1 MRTTQKITEE
11 LLLGGARA
19 FLMFMGKK
27 EPLSGRDNAWRRMG
41 TTENLMTITGILKFE
56 EAIEY
61 DEFCD
66 RLEERLLRFD
76 RFKQRI
82 NGRKRRFRRP
92 YWQTVEEFDI
102 RNHVYQISLPEPAT
116 EETFE
121 EFVGR
126 LMSRPLDERRP
137 LWEAFVVD
145 NAGDDGGNAVAVRIN
160 HSVGDGFAL
169 LYVMLGLVDNPE
181 EIEFPIGGIS
191 VPPRPDR
198 DQEEET
204 EEQSEFEK
212 LFGDDNDAD
221 EVESEDETRREET
234 ADESGKANEED
245 AVEQLRKEASPSGP
259 LSLLGQGLK
268 TTWRLLTNR
277 NEPKT
282 SLYTG
287 ELGQTKTAAWTDQI
301 ELQKVKT
308 ICERH
313 DATVNDVLLAAMG
326 GAIRRVLEERG
337 EETEDLEL
345 RFTIPVNLK
354 PMEARGG
361 KLGNHFGLL
370 FAPIPVGTKPLDE
383 RIETIHERMDV
394 QKSGVEAFIMYHLL
408 NIGGYMPELVQ
419 NIVMK
424 IFEKHAT
431 GIATNVPGPVHA
443 VEFGGKKVSDLIF
456 WVPQAIDQG
465 IGISI
470 ISYNGHVRVGVTG
483 DAKLL
488 PDPHVL
494 TDAFHAEI
502 TTLEQQAAQ
511 HEHEHLSHAETTIER
526 TPTQRVG
533 RAETKVQPNE
543 AAEADDASEDDEIT
557 EESQSE
563 TDEQDGG
570 GGGESESE
578 DAADDE
584 TDKDGG
590 MVFGNKDNS

>member
-1 MRTTQKITEE
+1 
-11 LLLGGARA
+11 
-19 FLMFMGKK
+19 MFMGKK

-41 TTENLMTITGILKFE
+41 TTENLMTITGILMFE
-56 EAIEY
+56 EAIGY

-76 RFKQRI
+76 RFKQRV

-102 RNHVYQISLPEPAT
+102 RNHVYQVSLPEPAT

-160 HSVGDGFAL
+160 HSIGDGFAL

-181 EIEFPIGGIS
+181 DIEFPIGGIS
-191 VPPRPDR
+191 VPPRPDL
-198 DQEEET
+198 EEDEGAEDDSA
-204 EEQSEFEK
+204 EEPNELEK
-212 LFGDDNDAD
+212 LIGSESDEDSGDESTTDGIETSSAD
-221 EVESEDETRREET
+221 ENEVDEDGVDKMREEAT
-234 ADESGKANEED
+234 
-245 AVEQLRKEASPSGP
+245 PSGP
-259 LSLLGQGLK
+259 LSMVAQGLK
-268 TTWRLLTNR
+268 TTWKLLTER
-277 NEPKT
+277 NEPNT
-282 SLYTG
+282 SFYTG
-287 ELGQTKTAAWTDQI
+287 NLGQTKTAAWTDKMDLDKI
-301 ELQKVKT
+301 KT
-308 ICERH
+308 VCKQH
-313 DATVNDVLLAAMG
+313 DATVNDVLLAATG

-354 PMEARGG
+354 RMEDRNG
-361 KLGNHFGLL
+361 KLGNHFGLV
-370 FAPIPVGTKPLDE
+370 FAPIPVGTRDLNE

-394 QKSGVEAFIMYHLL
+394 QKAGVEAFIMYHLL
-408 NIGGYMPELVQ
+408 NIGGYMPESVQ
-419 NIVMK
+419 NLVMK

-431 GIATNVPGPVHA
+431 GIATNVPGPVDA

-456 WVPQAIDQG
+456 WVPQANDQG

-470 ISYNGHVRVGVTG
+470 ISYDGHVRVGVTG

-494 TDAFHAEI
+494 TDAFHEEI
-502 TTLEQQAAQ
+502 AALEEQAAH
-511 HEHEHLSHAETTIER
+511 HEHEQLAQAETKVER
-526 TPTQRVG
+526 TPTDAVSQ
-533 RAETKVQPNE
+533 AETTVQP
-543 AAEADDASEDDEIT
+543 AE
-557 EESQSE
+557 
-563 TDEQDGG
+563 
-570 GGGESESE
+570 ESESE
-578 DAADDE
+578 RTESETTEESESKTTEGEDSETADSESTETTDSVASESVEDGTDE
-584 TDKDGG
+584 EPDF
-590 MVFGNKDNS
+590 VFGDESER

>member
-1 MRTTQKITEE
+1 
-11 LLLGGARA
+11 
-19 FLMFMGKK
+19 MFMGKK

-41 TTENLMTITGILKFE
+41 TTENLMTITGILMFE
-56 EAIEY
+56 EAIGY

-76 RFKQRI
+76 RFKQRV

-102 RNHVYQISLPEPAT
+102 RNHVYQVSLPEPAT

-145 NAGDDGGNAVAVRIN
+145 NAGNEGGNAVAVRIN

-181 EIEFPIGGIS
+181 DIEFPIGGIS
-191 VPPRPDR
+191 VPPRPDIEE
-198 DQEEET
+198 DETAENKSEEET
-204 EEQSEFEK
+204 NELEK
-212 LFGDDNDAD
+212 LVGSEPDEESDDKSTTD
-221 EVESEDETRREET
+221 EPSQKRDEDGVEKMREEAT
-234 ADESGKANEED
+234 
-245 AVEQLRKEASPSGP
+245 PSGP
-259 LSLLGQGLK
+259 LSMFAQGLK
-268 TTWRLLTNR
+268 TTWKLLTER
-277 NEPKT
+277 NEPNT

-287 ELGQTKTAAWTDQI
+287 NLGQTKTAAWTDQMD
-301 ELQKVKT
+301 LDKVKT
-308 ICERH
+308 VCEQH
-313 DATVNDVLLAAMG
+313 DATVNDVLLAATG

-354 PMEARGG
+354 QMEDRNG
-361 KLGNHFGLL
+361 KLGNHFGLV
-370 FAPIPVGTKPLDE
+370 FAPIPVGTQDLND

-394 QKSGVEAFIMYHLL
+394 QKAGVEAFIMYHLL
-408 NIGGYMPELVQ
+408 NIGGYMPESVQ
-419 NIVMK
+419 NLVMK

-431 GIATNVPGPVHA
+431 GIATNVPGPVDA

-456 WVPQAIDQG
+456 WVPQANDQG

-494 TDAFHAEI
+494 TDAFHEEI
-502 TTLEQQAAQ
+502 SALEEQATQ
-511 HEHEHLSHAETTIER
+511 HEHEQLSQAETTVER
-526 TPTQRVG
+526 TPTESVEH
-533 RAETKVQPNE
+533 AETEVQPNE
-543 AAEADDASEDDEIT
+543 N
-557 EESQSE
+557 
-563 TDEQDGG
+563 
-570 GGGESESE
+570 GESEGSGE
-578 DAADDE
+578 E
-584 TDKDGG
+584 
-590 MVFGNKDNS
+590 NES